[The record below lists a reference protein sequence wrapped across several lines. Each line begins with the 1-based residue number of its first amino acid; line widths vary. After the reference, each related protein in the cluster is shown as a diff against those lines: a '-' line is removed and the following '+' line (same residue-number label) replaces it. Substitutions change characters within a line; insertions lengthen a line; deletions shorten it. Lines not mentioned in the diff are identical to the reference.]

1 MENNK
6 YLLSVMV
13 AKRAKELEKGA
24 KPLVE
29 TKYRKPMMI
38 ALEEIK
44 AGKVF
49 TKEKKEPFKAED
61 VFHEEESVK
70 PEDLPDKVEKPVK
83 SKSMS
88 NKVKKSVKIEEM
100 LGEVEKPVEIEKIFD
115 EGKESG
121 KSKG

>member
-6 YLLSVMV
+6 YLLAVMV
-13 AKRAKELEKGA
+13 AKRAKKLEKGA

-49 TKEKKEPFKAED
+49 IKEKKEYLKSED
-61 VFHEEESVK
+61 VFKEEDSVKIEESVK
-70 PEDLPDKVEKPVK
+70 PEDLSDKVEKPAK
-83 SKSMS
+83 SKGLS
-88 NKVKKSVKIEEM
+88 NKVKK
-100 LGEVEKPVEIEKIFD
+100 PVEIEEIFNKD
-115 EGKESG
+115 EESG
-121 KSKG
+121 KSKGLLND

>member
-6 YLLSVMV
+6 YLLAVMV

-24 KPLVE
+24 KPLIE

-49 TKEKKEPFKAED
+49 IREKKDSLKSED
-61 VFHEEESVK
+61 VFKEEEDSMKIEESVK
-70 PEDLPDKVEKPVK
+70 AEKLSDEVKKPKK
-83 SKSMS
+83 SKGIS
-88 NKVKKSVKIEEM
+88 NKVKK
-100 LGEVEKPVEIEKIFD
+100 PVEIEETFNKD
-115 EGKESG
+115 EESG
-121 KSKG
+121 KSEG